1 MRLNK
6 NYFIAGTIFFL
17 LVITLIILGIDITG
31 GDDNL
36 NCQWEAEMDA
46 VSFKGIVQSKFLD
59 EKNHMSPT
67 IVLMDSNEQKIA
79 LPNEKSGIFEY
90 IEIDDYIEKSKKSL
104 LVKVVRDSSEVRKKL
119 DYGCVE

>member
-1 MRLNK
+1 
-6 NYFIAGTIFFL
+6 
-17 LVITLIILGIDITG
+17 
-31 GDDNL
+31 
-36 NCQWEAEMDA
+36 MDA